1 MATKL
6 DVKAMAALVSGL
18 QWIYERAIDG
28 VPGLEGA
35 PDLAASYQRQCATDE
50 EAIDALIRWQ
60 VAKAAAAG
68 FLTNLGGLATLPI
81 ALPANVLSALYIQ
94 IRMVAAIA
102 ALRGHDL
109 KSDQVRT
116 VVLACLCGTTLLDVV
131 KDAGIGVG
139 AGLAQQADE
148 RVLVARVDLGRGK
161 TIVAVP
167 REDGGRP
174 GRIEVGERD
183 ALEEVA
189 PPRDRRDSR
198 TDRPGPDHE
207 YLHQRRRINVTPS
220 RKGSRTASTRS
231 SCRTCSLKR
240 LIACAFSPS
249 PSRPK
254 SVLSAAITPRG
265 ESFGRTAS

>member
-6 DVKAMAALVSGL
+6 DVKAMAALVSAL

-50 EAIDALIRWQ
+50 DAIDALIRWQ

-116 VVLACLCGTTLLDVV
+116 VVLACLCGTTLIDVV
-131 KDAGIGVG
+131 KEAGIGVG
-139 AGLAQQADE
+139 AGLAQQA
-148 RVLVARVDLGRGK
+148 VASLSTEALRRLARIGALRRAGSTTHVVRLTPLIGGV
-161 TIVAVP
+161 VAGAL
-167 REDGGRP
+167 DGALTRAYANAAKKLFLP
-174 GRIEVGERD
+174 IITIEVR
-183 ALEEVA
+183 
-189 PPRDRRDSR
+189 
-198 TDRPGPDHE
+198 
-207 YLHQRRRINVTPS
+207 
-220 RKGSRTASTRS
+220 
-231 SCRTCSLKR
+231 
-240 LIACAFSPS
+240 
-249 PSRPK
+249 
-254 SVLSAAITPRG
+254 
-265 ESFGRTAS
+265 

>member
-6 DVKAMAALVSGL
+6 DVKAMAAVVSAL

-28 VPGLEGA
+28 MPGLEGA
-35 PDLAASYQRQCATDE
+35 PDLAAAYQRQCASDE
-50 EAIDALIRWQ
+50 AAIDALVRWQ

-131 KDAGIGVG
+131 KEAGIGVG
-139 AGLAQQADE
+139 AGIAQQAVSSLSTE
-148 RVLVARVDLGRGK
+148 ALRRLARIGALRRVGGTSRVVRLTPLIGGVVAGALDGALTRAYANAAKKLFTPII
-161 TIVAVP
+161 TIDV
-167 REDGGRP
+167 R
-174 GRIEVGERD
+174 
-183 ALEEVA
+183 
-189 PPRDRRDSR
+189 
-198 TDRPGPDHE
+198 
-207 YLHQRRRINVTPS
+207 
-220 RKGSRTASTRS
+220 
-231 SCRTCSLKR
+231 
-240 LIACAFSPS
+240 
-249 PSRPK
+249 
-254 SVLSAAITPRG
+254 
-265 ESFGRTAS
+265 

>member
-6 DVKAMAALVSGL
+6 DVKAMGALVSAL
-18 QWIYERAIDG
+18 QWIYERALDG

-35 PDLAASYQRQCATDE
+35 PDLAATYQRQCATDE

-109 KSDQVRT
+109 RSDQVRT
-116 VVLACLCGTTLLDVV
+116 VVLACLCGTTLLDVL

-139 AGLAQQADE
+139 AGLAQQAVASLSSE
-148 RVLVARVDLGRGK
+148 GLRRLVRIGGLHGAHGSARVARLTPLIGGVVAGAVDG
-161 TIVAVP
+161 
-167 REDGGRP
+167 
-174 GRIEVGERD
+174 
-183 ALEEVA
+183 AL
-189 PPRDRRDSR
+189 
-198 TDRPGPDHE
+198 
-207 YLHQRRRINVTPS
+207 
-220 RKGSRTASTRS
+220 TRVYANAAKK
-231 SCRTCSLKR
+231 L
-240 LIACAFSPS
+240 FSPIIMVEVIET
-249 PSRPK
+249 K
-254 SVLSAAITPRG
+254 
-265 ESFGRTAS
+265 

>member
-6 DVKAMAALVSGL
+6 DVKAMGALVSAL
-18 QWIYERAIDG
+18 QWVYERAIDG

-50 EAIDALIRWQ
+50 EAIAALIRWQ

-109 KSDQVRT
+109 RSDQVRT
-116 VVLACLCGTTLLDVV
+116 VVLACLCGTTLMDVV

-139 AGLAQQADE
+139 AGLAQQAVASLSSE
-148 RVLVARVDLGRGK
+148 GLRRLARIGGLHGAHGSARVARLTPLIGGV
-161 TIVAVP
+161 VAGAI
-167 REDGGRP
+167 DG
-174 GRIEVGERD
+174 
-183 ALEEVA
+183 AL
-189 PPRDRRDSR
+189 
-198 TDRPGPDHE
+198 
-207 YLHQRRRINVTPS
+207 
-220 RKGSRTASTRS
+220 TRAYANAA
-231 SCRTCSLKR
+231 KR
-240 LIACAFSPS
+240 LFSPI
-249 PSRPK
+249 
-254 SVLSAAITPRG
+254 ITI
-265 ESFGRTAS
+265 EAD

>member
-6 DVKAMAALVSGL
+6 DVKAMGALVSAL

-35 PDLAASYQRQCATDE
+35 PDLAVSYQRQCASDE

-109 KSDQVRT
+109 RSDQVRT
-116 VVLACLCGTTLLDVV
+116 VVLACLCGTTLMDVV

-139 AGLAQQADE
+139 AGLAQQAVASLSSE
-148 RVLVARVDLGRGK
+148 GLRRFARIGGLHGARGGARVARWTPLIGGVLAGAVDGALTRVYANAAK
-161 TIVAVP
+161 KLFLPIITIEA
-167 REDGGRP
+167 
-174 GRIEVGERD
+174 
-183 ALEEVA
+183 
-189 PPRDRRDSR
+189 
-198 TDRPGPDHE
+198 
-207 YLHQRRRINVTPS
+207 
-220 RKGSRTASTRS
+220 K
-231 SCRTCSLKR
+231 
-240 LIACAFSPS
+240 
-249 PSRPK
+249 
-254 SVLSAAITPRG
+254 
-265 ESFGRTAS
+265 

>member
-6 DVKAMAALVSGL
+6 DVKAMAALVSAL

-50 EAIDALIRWQ
+50 EAIDALVRWQ

-116 VVLACLCGTTLLDVV
+116 VVLACLCGTTLMDVM
-131 KDAGIGVG
+131 KEAGIGVG
-139 AGLAQQADE
+139 AGLAQQA
-148 RVLVARVDLGRGK
+148 VASLSTEAVRRLARIGALRRAGNTAHVVRLTPLIGGV
-161 TIVAVP
+161 VAGAL
-167 REDGGRP
+167 DGALTRAYANAAKKLFLP
-174 GRIEVGERD
+174 IITIEV
-183 ALEEVA
+183 
-189 PPRDRRDSR
+189 P
-198 TDRPGPDHE
+198 
-207 YLHQRRRINVTPS
+207 
-220 RKGSRTASTRS
+220 
-231 SCRTCSLKR
+231 
-240 LIACAFSPS
+240 
-249 PSRPK
+249 
-254 SVLSAAITPRG
+254 
-265 ESFGRTAS
+265 

>member
-6 DVKAMAALVSGL
+6 DVKAMAALVSAL

-50 EAIDALIRWQ
+50 EAIDALVRWQ

-94 IRMVAAIA
+94 VRMVAAIA

-116 VVLACLCGTTLLDVV
+116 VVLACLCGTTLMDVV
-131 KDAGIGVG
+131 KEAGIGVG
-139 AGLAQQADE
+139 AGLAQQA
-148 RVLVARVDLGRGK
+148 VASLSTEAVRRLARIGALRRAGSTAHVVRLTPLIGGVVAGALDGALTRAYANAAK
-161 TIVAVP
+161 KLFLPIITIEA
-167 REDGGRP
+167 
-174 GRIEVGERD
+174 
-183 ALEEVA
+183 
-189 PPRDRRDSR
+189 
-198 TDRPGPDHE
+198 
-207 YLHQRRRINVTPS
+207 
-220 RKGSRTASTRS
+220 K
-231 SCRTCSLKR
+231 
-240 LIACAFSPS
+240 
-249 PSRPK
+249 
-254 SVLSAAITPRG
+254 
-265 ESFGRTAS
+265 

>member
-6 DVKAMAALVSGL
+6 DVKAKAALVSGL
-18 QWIYERAIDG
+18 HWIYERAIDG

-35 PDLAASYQRQCATDE
+35 PDLAVNYQRQCATDE

-94 IRMVAAIA
+94 LRMVAAIA

-139 AGLAQQADE
+139 AGLAQQAVANLSSE
-148 RVLVARVDLGRGK
+148 GLRRLVRIGGLHGARGSARVARLTPLIGGVLAGAVDGALTRAYANAAK
-161 TIVAVP
+161 KLFLPIIT
-167 REDGGRP
+167 
-174 GRIEVGERD
+174 IEV
-183 ALEEVA
+183 
-189 PPRDRRDSR
+189 
-198 TDRPGPDHE
+198 
-207 YLHQRRRINVTPS
+207 N
-220 RKGSRTASTRS
+220 
-231 SCRTCSLKR
+231 
-240 LIACAFSPS
+240 
-249 PSRPK
+249 
-254 SVLSAAITPRG
+254 
-265 ESFGRTAS
+265 

>member
-6 DVKAMAALVSGL
+6 DVKAMTALVSAL

-35 PDLAASYQRQCATDE
+35 PDLAVSYQRQCATDE
-50 EAIDALIRWQ
+50 DAIDALIRWQ

-131 KDAGIGVG
+131 KEAGIGVG
-139 AGLAQQADE
+139 AGLAQQAMTSLSTDAL
-148 RVLVARVDLGRGK
+148 RRLGRHALLRRGDSAIRLSRFAPLVGGVVAGTLDGVLTRAYAK
-161 TIVAVP
+161 AAKKLFAPIITI
-167 REDGGRP
+167 D
-174 GRIEVGERD
+174 
-183 ALEEVA
+183 
-189 PPRDRRDSR
+189 
-198 TDRPGPDHE
+198 
-207 YLHQRRRINVTPS
+207 VT
-220 RKGSRTASTRS
+220 
-231 SCRTCSLKR
+231 
-240 LIACAFSPS
+240 
-249 PSRPK
+249 
-254 SVLSAAITPRG
+254 
-265 ESFGRTAS
+265 

>member
-6 DVKAMAALVSGL
+6 DVKAMAALVSAL

-35 PDLAASYQRQCATDE
+35 PDLAVSYQRQCATDE

-139 AGLAQQADE
+139 AGLAQQAVASLSSEGLRRLVRIGGLHGARSGARAARLTPLIGGVVAGAVDGALT
-148 RVLVARVDLGRGK
+148 RVYANAAKKLFLPII
-161 TIVAVP
+161 TIEA
-167 REDGGRP
+167 
-174 GRIEVGERD
+174 
-183 ALEEVA
+183 
-189 PPRDRRDSR
+189 
-198 TDRPGPDHE
+198 
-207 YLHQRRRINVTPS
+207 
-220 RKGSRTASTRS
+220 K
-231 SCRTCSLKR
+231 
-240 LIACAFSPS
+240 
-249 PSRPK
+249 
-254 SVLSAAITPRG
+254 
-265 ESFGRTAS
+265 

>member
-6 DVKAMAALVSGL
+6 DVKAMAALVSAL

-50 EAIDALIRWQ
+50 AAIDALIRWQ

-68 FLTNLGGLATLPI
+68 FLTNLAGLATLPI

-116 VVLACLCGTTLLDVV
+116 VVLACLCGTTLIDVV
-131 KDAGIGVG
+131 KEAGIGVG
-139 AGLAQQADE
+139 AGLAQQAVASLSSE
-148 RVLVARVDLGRGK
+148 GLRRLARIGALRRAGGTTHVARLTPLIGGVVAGALDGALTRAYAK
-161 TIVAVP
+161 AAKKLFTPIITIEA
-167 REDGGRP
+167 
-174 GRIEVGERD
+174 
-183 ALEEVA
+183 
-189 PPRDRRDSR
+189 
-198 TDRPGPDHE
+198 
-207 YLHQRRRINVTPS
+207 
-220 RKGSRTASTRS
+220 K
-231 SCRTCSLKR
+231 
-240 LIACAFSPS
+240 
-249 PSRPK
+249 
-254 SVLSAAITPRG
+254 
-265 ESFGRTAS
+265 

>member
-6 DVKAMAALVSGL
+6 DVKAMATLVSAL

-35 PDLAASYQRQCATDE
+35 PDLAASYQRQCASDE
-50 EAIDALIRWQ
+50 AAIDALIRWQ

-116 VVLACLCGTTLLDVV
+116 VVLACLCGTTLIDVV
-131 KDAGIGVG
+131 KEAGIGVG
-139 AGLAQQADE
+139 AGLAQQAVASLSTE
-148 RVLVARVDLGRGK
+148 GLRRLARIGALRRAGGTTHVARLTPLIGGVVAGALDGALTRAYANAAK
-161 TIVAVP
+161 KLFTPIITIEA
-167 REDGGRP
+167 R
-174 GRIEVGERD
+174 
-183 ALEEVA
+183 
-189 PPRDRRDSR
+189 
-198 TDRPGPDHE
+198 
-207 YLHQRRRINVTPS
+207 
-220 RKGSRTASTRS
+220 
-231 SCRTCSLKR
+231 
-240 LIACAFSPS
+240 
-249 PSRPK
+249 
-254 SVLSAAITPRG
+254 
-265 ESFGRTAS
+265 